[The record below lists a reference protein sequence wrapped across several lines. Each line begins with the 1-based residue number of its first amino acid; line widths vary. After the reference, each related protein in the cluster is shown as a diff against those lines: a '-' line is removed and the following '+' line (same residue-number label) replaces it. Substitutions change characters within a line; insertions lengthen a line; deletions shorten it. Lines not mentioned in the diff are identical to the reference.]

1 MASRSSCPRP
11 PLTAPNSRAADTENI
26 SPGIT
31 IAIAKEMRKLCQEP
45 PEGIK
50 VQLNEEEVTDI
61 VADITGPGARRARV
75 RLTRSRPAAQLS

>member
-1 MASRSSCPRP
+1 
-11 PLTAPNSRAADTENI
+11 
-26 SPGIT
+26 
-31 IAIAKEMRKLCQEP
+31 MRKLCQEP

-75 RLTRSRPAAQLS
+75 RLTGSLAPRSAA